1 MSLTEFINPT
11 SFIGQALWT
20 LLFLS
25 LLTAPMGCF
34 VVWRKL
40 SYFGATLAHSALLG
54 AILGLLTGV
63 GILFGVI
70 GFTALLAI
78 ILSFWL
84 QHRLLSSDTILG
96 FIAHLSLA
104 ISVIAVSVMDDLRID
119 LVAYLF
125 GDVLSISTN
134 MFYTTIAISL
144 FSLLLIALNWRGL
157 INLAVQ
163 TDIARIEGYPTQRL
177 ELMFMLILSMTI
189 ALGMLSIGVLLII
202 AMLIIPAATAR
213 LFSRSLIQM
222 AWLTWG
228 LTIISIVNGL
238 ALSYLLDFPAGPT
251 VVVVAGMLFII
262 ANGIQL
268 IRSAMGMQ

>member
-1 MSLTEFINPT
+1 MNLTEFINPT

-54 AILGLLTGV
+54 AILGLLTGI

-78 ILSFWL
+78 GLSFWL
-84 QHRLLSSDTILG
+84 NHRLLSSDTVLG

-104 ISVIAVSVMDDLRID
+104 IGVIVISVMDDLRID

-125 GDVLSISTN
+125 GDVLSISSN
-134 MFYTTIAISL
+134 MFYATIAISL
-144 FSLLLIALNWRGL
+144 FGLLVIALNWRGFV
-157 INLAVQ
+157 NLAVQ
-163 TDIARIEGYPTQRL
+163 ADIARVEGYPTQLL
-177 ELMFMLILSMTI
+177 ELMFMLVLSMTI

-213 LFSRSLIQM
+213 LFAHSLKQM
-222 AWLTWG
+222 VWLTWV
-228 LTIISIVNGL
+228 LTVIAIIIGMAL
-238 ALSYLLDFPAGPT
+238 AYLLDFPAGPT
-251 VVVVAGMLFII
+251 VVVVAGVLFII
-262 ANGIQL
+262 ANGIQF
-268 IRSAMGMQ
+268 IRSRVGM